1 MDNILPA
8 AWLTSAGA
16 WVGFVVTLLIF
27 SAIFGDHL
35 LARLGQYVLV
45 GAALG
50 YAVVV
55 TWQSILALDLI
66 AALRAAPAATPW
78 AWLPV
83 MLPVMLPVILA
94 VIMTLAGLERIFAQ
108 GRAGAKPRA
117 WQMWLRTLGAIPAL
131 GLVAL
136 GVAVALVGAVQG
148 TLAPQ
153 FLHVARSSLTWNAPL
168 AEFIVGALTLLLTT
182 AALIFFVID
191 LDRHLDSQPAWA
203 QRMVRSWVWIGQRA
217 LWLAAGALFARLF
230 ASRLALLIATLG
242 EWLWFLQGTAAGRL
256 IEEWWRTL
264 MRA

>member
-16 WVGFVVTLLIF
+16 WVGFVVTLLLF

-35 LARLGQYVLV
+35 LARLGQYVLA

-66 AALRAAPAATPW
+66 AALRADPWATPSS
-78 AWLPV
+78 WLPI
-83 MLPVMLPVILA
+83 ILA
-94 VIMTLAGLERIFAQ
+94 AVMVVAGLDRIFAQ
-108 GRAGAKPRA
+108 GRASGKPRT
-117 WQMWLRTLGAIPAL
+117 WQAWLRTAGSIPAL
-131 GLVAL
+131 ALVAL

-153 FLHVARSSLTWNAPL
+153 FLYVARSSLAWNAPL
-168 AEFIVGALTLLLTT
+168 AEFTVGALTLVLTT

-191 LDRHLDSQPAWA
+191 LDRHLESQPAWA
-203 QRMVRSWVWIGQRA
+203 QRVVRGWVWIGQRA

-230 ASRLALLIATLG
+230 ASRLTLLVAALG
-242 EWLWFLQGTAAGRL
+242 DWLWFLQGTTAGRL
-256 IEEWWRTL
+256 IGEWWRML
-264 MRA
+264 MGA